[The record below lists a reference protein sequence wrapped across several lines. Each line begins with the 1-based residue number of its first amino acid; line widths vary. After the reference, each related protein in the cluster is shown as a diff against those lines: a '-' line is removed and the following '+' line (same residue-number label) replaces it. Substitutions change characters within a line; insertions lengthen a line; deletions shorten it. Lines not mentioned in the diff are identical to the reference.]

1 MFVAPGEHAAIVWV
15 TDVAEDDAE
24 NVGGQRG
31 SIWTLHHLLHVPQ
44 QPASNVKGGR
54 SQILVDKSL
63 QQEVASGMVKQGGE
77 ARVRRELSC

>member
-1 MFVAPGEHAAIVWV
+1 MFVAPGEHAVIVRV
-15 TDVAEDDAE
+15 TDVAEDDVE
-24 NVGGQRG
+24 NVGGQRS
-31 SIWTLHHLLHVPQ
+31 SICTLHHLLHVPQ

-63 QQEVASGMVKQGGE
+63 KQKVASGMVKQGGE